1 MVDSGGRLHDLC
13 DMNKYT
19 PMTDSMYDYLVRHTV
34 RDSSV
39 AEEIRDYTA
48 RSLDEDMQIA
58 PEQAPLLKMLVRLIG
73 AKNALEVGVYTGYSA
88 LTVLE
93 AMEEGGTLTA
103 CDQSEEWTSIARNFW
118 KKAGVLDKVDLR
130 LGDGMNILDSL
141 ISEGRE
147 GSYDFAFID
156 ADKTGY
162 DGYYERSLRLLKNGG
177 VVVFDNTIWNGQ
189 VVDPTARD
197 ADTEAIRAFNAKV
210 HADGRVDMVLLP
222 VADGMTVIRKGG

>member
-1 MVDSGGRLHDLC
+1 
-13 DMNKYT
+13 MNKYT

>member
-1 MVDSGGRLHDLC
+1 
-13 DMNKYT
+13 
-19 PMTDSMYDYLVRHTV
+19 MYDYLVRHTV
-34 RDSSV
+34 RDSRV

-58 PEQAPLLKMLVRLIG
+58 PEQAPLLRMLVRLIG
-73 AKNALEVGVYTGYSA
+73 AKDALEVGVYTGYSA

>member
-1 MVDSGGRLHDLC
+1 MDTGERLHDLC
-13 DMNKYT
+13 GMNKYT
-19 PMTDSMYDYLVRHTV
+19 PMTDTMYDYLVRHTV

-58 PEQAPLLKMLVRLIG
+58 PEQAPLLRMLVRLIG

-130 LGDGMNILDSL
+130 LGDGVNILDSL

-222 VADGMTVIRKGG
+222 VADGMTVIRKRG